1 MTPDEFARDSWHREA
16 ATGPALP
23 SVEELRARAD
33 KFHRTIANRN
43 LREYLAGGFVVVAFA
58 VMAVLAPFVAMKLGA
73 AMVTLGAAYVMW
85 QLRRRGTPL
94 DPARE
99 GGALSLLE
107 FQRRE
112 LVRQRDALDSVFS
125 WYLLPL
131 IPGMVVLMASPMLA
145 TPVADW
151 ALPSPGMALRL
162 AAPFAVFVGVWLL
175 NKWGAQQLQRQVDE
189 IDALRA

>member
-16 ATGPALP
+16 ATAALP
-23 SVEELRARAD
+23 PIEELRARAD
-33 KFHRTIANRN
+33 KFRRTIANRN
-43 LREYLAGGFVVVAFA
+43 LREYIAGGLVIVAFA
-58 VMAVLAPFVAMKLGA
+58 AMAVLAPFAAMKIGA
-73 AMVTLGAAYVMW
+73 AMVAFGAAYVMW

-131 IPGMVVLMASPMLA
+131 VPGMLVLMASPMLA
-145 TPVADW
+145 TPVEQW
-151 ALPSPGMALRL
+151 VLPSPGMAIRL
-162 AAPFAVFVGVWLL
+162 AAPFAVFFGVWLL
-175 NKWGAQQLQRQVDE
+175 NKWAAGQLQKQVDE